1 MLKADLVIEFIYLGH
16 RVRPCR
22 NGQNLKVIAPHMGLK
37 LVQRG
42 HLFPAGGAPCRPEI
56 HQQRLAAIILKA
68 QLISVTIQKAGIGGH
83 FAISGVQRGQPVGA
97 GGVKVDLAGDRGI
110 CTDNQRRIKQ
120 KRTKHVTSEGRNMTN
135 QSDSTANRMW
145 GGRFA
150 AGPDAIME
158 AINASIGFDQR
169 LYAQDIRGSRAH
181 AAMLAA
187 QGIISSNDADSIR
200 EGLLTVL
207 SEIESGSFAFS
218 TALEDIHMNVEARLK
233 ELIGEPAGRLHTA
246 RSRNDQVATDFRLW
260 VRDQCDAAIEGLEAL
275 IRAALTQAEA
285 GADWVMPG
293 FTHLQTAQP
302 VTWGHHMMAYV
313 EMFGR
318 DLSRFQD
325 ARKRMNESPL
335 GAAAL
340 AGTSFPIDRHATAE
354 ALGFDRP
361 MANSLDAVSDRDFAL
376 EFLSAA
382 AICAVHL
389 SRLAEELVI
398 WSSAQF
404 RFVTLS
410 DRFSTGSSIMPQK
423 KNPDAAELIRAKIGR
438 ILGAAVALFVV
449 MKGLP
454 LAYSKDMQ
462 EDKEQVFDAA
472 DHLMLALAAMT
483 GMLTDL
489 TANTDRLEDAAG
501 SGFSTA
507 TDLADWLVRAAGL
520 PFREAHHVTGTLVGM
535 AERDGVDLPDLTLD
549 QMQGVNPAI
558 TEDVYEVLG
567 VHNSVASRQSYGGTA
582 PDQVRIQIARWKE
595 KLA

>member
-1 MLKADLVIEFIYLGH
+1 
-16 RVRPCR
+16 
-22 NGQNLKVIAPHMGLK
+22 
-37 LVQRG
+37 
-42 HLFPAGGAPCRPEI
+42 
-56 HQQRLAAIILKA
+56 
-68 QLISVTIQKAGIGGH
+68 
-83 FAISGVQRGQPVGA
+83 
-97 GGVKVDLAGDRGI
+97 
-110 CTDNQRRIKQ
+110 
-120 KRTKHVTSEGRNMTN
+120 MTN
-135 QSDSTANRMW
+135 TSSNQMW

-158 AINASIGFDQR
+158 AINASIGFDKR
-169 LYAQDIRGSRAH
+169 MAHQDIAGSRAH

-187 QGIISSNDADSIR
+187 QGIITDTDAKVIR

-207 SEIESGSFAFS
+207 SEIEAGTFNYS

-233 ELIGEPAGRLHTA
+233 EIVGEPAGRLHTG
-246 RSRNDQVATDFRLW
+246 RSRNDQVATDFKLW
-260 VRDQCDAAIEGLEAL
+260 VRDQFDAAEGAILSLIDAL
-275 IRAALTQAEA
+275 LGQAEA

-313 EMFGR
+313 EMLGR
-318 DLSRFQD
+318 DLSRMRD
-325 ARKRMNESPL
+325 ARARMNESPL

-340 AGTSFPIDRHATAE
+340 AGTSFPIDRDATAA

-361 MANSLDAVSDRDFAL
+361 AANSLDAVSDRDFAL
-376 EFLSAA
+376 EFLGASS
-382 AICAVHL
+382 ICAMHL

-423 KNPDAAELIRAKIGR
+423 KNPDAAELIRAKISR
-438 ILGAAVALFVV
+438 IFGANTALMMI

-472 DHLMLALAAMT
+472 DSLMLALAAMD
-483 GMLTDL
+483 GMVRDMS
-489 TANTDRLEDAAG
+489 ANRESLAAAAG

-507 TDLADWLVRAAGL
+507 TDLADWCVRAL
-520 PFREAHHVTGTLVGM
+520 NMPFRDAHHVTGSLVAM
-535 AERDGVDLPDLTLD
+535 AEKEGCDLPDLTLE
-549 QMQGVNPAI
+549 QMQTVNAQI
-558 TEDVYEVLG
+558 TEDVFSVLT
-567 VHNSVASRQSYGGTA
+567 VQASVASRVSYGGTA
-582 PDQVRIQIARWKE
+582 PAQVRAQVARWRE
-595 KLA
+595 VLS